1 MSNLLD
7 MLHLFDQKYSKKYSN
22 ILKYYYNLNSKM
34 WFIPVMTKLN
44 FLQPL
49 L

>member
-7 MLHLFDQKYSKKYSN
+7 MQHLFDQKYSN
-22 ILKYYYNLNSKM
+22 ILKYYNLNSKM
-34 WFIPVMTKLN
+34 SFIPVMTKLN

-49 L
+49 LSVT